1 MQMNGSKARRA
12 AGSGAHHSAT
22 LKRRSPRIRATRQRA
37 WRILGDIASMPR
49 WAPGVSRVAVTS
61 DSGRGVGAVRSVEFE
76 DGRVI
81 EEHIVSWSAG
91 RSFTYVA
98 TDGLP
103 LRAYVATITID
114 SNEKDG
120 TITITWQSYMNSAR
134 MSRGEFAKLLDDMAG
149 FYDGSLANLAGML
162 QGRK

>member
-1 MQMNGSKARRA
+1 MQGSRARTA
-12 AGSGAHHSAT
+12 AGSSAHRSAT
-22 LKRRSPRIRATRQRA
+22 LKRRSPRIRTTRQKA
-37 WRILGDIASMPR
+37 WKILGDIASMPR

-61 DSGRGVGAVRSVEFE
+61 DSKRGVGAVRNVEFE
-76 DGRVI
+76 DGRSI

-103 LRAYVATITID
+103 LRAYVATIAINP
-114 SNEKDG
+114 NERDG
-120 TITITWQSYMNSAR
+120 TITITWQSYMNSVK
-134 MSRGEFAKLLDDMAG
+134 MPKVEFARLLDDMG
-149 FYDGSLANLAGML
+149 RFYDGSLANLAGML

>member
-1 MQMNGSKARRA
+1 MQGSKARTT
-12 AGSGAHHSAT
+12 AGSRAHHSAT
-22 LKRRSPRIRATRQRA
+22 LKRRSPRIRATRQKA
-37 WRILGDIASMPR
+37 WKILGDIASMPR
-49 WAPGVSRVAVTS
+49 WAPGVSRVDITS
-61 DSGRGVGAVRSVEFE
+61 DSRRGVGAVRNVAFE
-76 DGRVI
+76 DGKTI

-103 LRAYVATITID
+103 LRAYVATITIN

-120 TITITWQSYMNSAR
+120 TITITWQSYMNSIR
-134 MSRGEFAKLLDDMAG
+134 MPRGEFARLLDDMG
-149 FYDGSLANLAGML
+149 RFYDDSLANLAGML

>member
-1 MQMNGSKARRA
+1 MRGSKTLIT

-22 LKRRSPRIRATRQRA
+22 LKRRSPRIRATPQKA
-37 WRILGDIASMPR
+37 WRILGDIVSMPR
-49 WAPGVSRVAVTS
+49 WAPGVSRVTITS
-61 DSGRGVGAVRSVEFE
+61 GSKRGVGAVRNVAFE
-76 DGRVI
+76 DGKTI

-103 LRAYVATITID
+103 LRAYVATVAIS
-114 SNEKDG
+114 SNERDG
-120 TITITWQSYMNSAR
+120 TITITWQSYMNSVR
-134 MSRGEFAKLLDDMAG
+134 MPEAEFARLLDDMG
-149 FYDGSLANLAGML
+149 RFYDGSLANLAEML